1 MFQNEINQ
9 SLAVSDGIKQTL
21 PVTALHPSQITHEA
35 LFGIICMGLQYK
47 KKSTQQQNYVVG
59 FMYATSSSSVVK
71 KKFIVKLAPCEWP
84 IN

>member
-9 SLAVSDGIKQTL
+9 SLAVIDGIKQTL

-35 LFGIICMGLQYK
+35 LFGIICMGLQYQK
-47 KKSTQQQNYVVG
+47 KILATTQQQNYVVG

-71 KKFIVKLAPCEWP
+71 KNSL
-84 IN
+84 

>member
-35 LFGIICMGLQYK
+35 LFGIIGMGLQYQK
-47 KKSTQQQNYVVG
+47 KIFATTLLQNYVVG

-71 KKFIVKLAPCEWP
+71 EIHCKTSPL
-84 IN
+84 

>member
-35 LFGIICMGLQYK
+35 LFGIIGMGLQYQ
-47 KKSTQQQNYVVG
+47 KKS
-59 FMYATSSSSVVK
+59 
-71 KKFIVKLAPCEWP
+71 
-84 IN
+84 

>member
-35 LFGIICMGLQYK
+35 LFGIICMGLQYQ
-47 KKSTQQQNYVVG
+47 KKS
-59 FMYATSSSSVVK
+59 
-71 KKFIVKLAPCEWP
+71 
-84 IN
+84 

>member
-35 LFGIICMGLQYK
+35 LFGIICMGLQYQK
-47 KKSTQQQNYVVG
+47 
-59 FMYATSSSSVVK
+59 YATSSSSVVK
-71 KKFIVKLAPCEWP
+71 KKSL
-84 IN
+84 